1 MSRKVKNSLTRV
13 EKHLI
18 RPSSHWFSMIAEFCH
33 LAKNLYNHGN
43 YLVRNRFISSG
54 EWMRYSELDK
64 VLKNDLEYP
73 DYGAMPTAQA
83 AQQVL
88 RLLDKNWKSFF
99 VSMRDWRENKEKYL
113 GRPRIPR
120 YKKRDGRFILVLTNQ
135 NCRYINGKL
144 IFPKSFDGFEVVP
157 EFAKL
162 STEANLSKASAKKI
176 FHSFQQIRF
185 VPEGANI
192 VMEIVYTIKEVQR
205 LADNGRYAG
214 IDIGVD
220 NLLTMAANTG
230 VEPLIV
236 NGRVP
241 KSVNQFYNKKL
252 AHLQSV
258 CQRVTG
264 RYSSKRIIRL
274 TAKRNRRIEDYLHK
288 ASKLIIRECVKQ
300 KICTIVIGQNKN
312 WKQESKLCKRANQHF
327 VQIPF
332 SRLIQMI
339 EYKAKEEGIAVVL
352 TEESY
357 TSGTSFLDGEA
368 PLQEN
373 YNRNRRIY
381 RGLFRT
387 NSGRL
392 INADVKGAFQI
403 LRKVFPNVS
412 ADGIEGV
419 VLRPVVVVAA

>member
-1 MSRKVKNSLTRV
+1 MVEFENQLQCNEISKLMKQVGFKLEVICTLSTAEPSATDS
-13 EKHLI
+13 EKHKDPI
-18 RPSSHWFSMIAEFCH
+18 TTGSR
-33 LAKNLYNHGN
+33 AK
-43 YLVRNRFISSG
+43 
-54 EWMRYSELDK
+54 
-64 VLKNDLEYP
+64 
-73 DYGAMPTAQA
+73 A
-83 AQQVL
+83 
-88 RLLDKNWKSFF
+88 
-99 VSMRDWRENKEKYL
+99 
-113 GRPRIPR
+113 
-120 YKKRDGRFILVLTNQ
+120 
-135 NCRYINGKL
+135 NG
-144 IFPKSFDGFEVVP
+144 D
-157 EFAKL
+157 
-162 STEANLSKASAKKI
+162 
-176 FHSFQQIRF
+176 
-185 VPEGANI
+185 
-192 VMEIVYTIKEVQR
+192 M
-205 LADNGRYAG
+205 ADNGRYAG

-258 CQRVTG
+258 CQRMTG

-288 ASKLIIRECVKQ
+288 ASKLLIMECVKQ

-327 VQIPF
+327 VQLPF

-339 EYKAKEEGIAVVL
+339 GYKAKEDGIAVVL

-357 TSGTSFLDGEA
+357 TSGTSFLDGEV

-387 NSGRL
+387 DSGRL
-392 INADVKGAFQI
+392 INADVNGAFQI